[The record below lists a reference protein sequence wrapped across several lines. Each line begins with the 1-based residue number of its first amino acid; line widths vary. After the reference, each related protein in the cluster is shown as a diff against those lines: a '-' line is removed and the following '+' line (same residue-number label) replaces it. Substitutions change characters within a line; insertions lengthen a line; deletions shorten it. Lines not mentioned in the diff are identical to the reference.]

1 MNSDIESKSGDTA
14 PSLKGKRLSEID
26 STKNDATGRA
36 SDVGRQLAYAG
47 IATVWLL
54 RNDALLRPLSNILLV
69 ALLFLS
75 GALLVDFLQYV
86 HCSRIWKRFY
96 NEQFDLHGSDDARVD
111 IPSALTAPMY
121 NFFWIK
127 IGMLLMGYLV
137 LILGAGVKLR
147 IF

>member
-1 MNSDIESKSGDTA
+1 MNDIVASESGKAVSA
-14 PSLKGKRLSEID
+14 PKGKSLSEID
-26 STKNDATGRA
+26 KTKNDAMGGA
-36 SDVGRQLAYAG
+36 STVGRQLAYAG

-54 RNDALLRPLSNILLV
+54 RNDAAPRPLGNILLL

-75 GALLVDFLQYV
+75 AALLSDFLQYV

-111 IPSALTAPMY
+111 IPPALTAPMY
-121 NFFWIK
+121 KFFWLK
-127 IGMLLMGYLV
+127 IGMLLAGYLF
-137 LILGAGVKLR
+137 LIVGAALKLR

>member
-1 MNSDIESKSGDTA
+1 MNDRVVSKPDKEVPA
-14 PSLKGKRLSEID
+14 RKGKSLSEID
-26 STKNDATGRA
+26 KTKNDAMAGA
-36 SDVGRQLAYAG
+36 STVGRQLAYAG

-54 RNDALLRPLSNILLV
+54 RNDAAPRPLGNILLL

-75 GALLVDFLQYV
+75 AALLSDFLQYV

-111 IPSALTAPMY
+111 IPPRLTAPMY
-121 NFFWIK
+121 KFFWLK
-127 IGMLLMGYLV
+127 IGMLLAGYLF
-137 LILGAGVKLR
+137 LIIGAALKLR